1 MPESPPAWFSALLDE
16 LAALGLPP
24 LDEYRRDDAWGRWEE
39 RWSVQPPTETGVALA
54 RTVAL
59 YPGRV
64 WTCETPHATPGAA
77 RFAGWLS
84 ALAAISGGALVIRGC
99 RGDVVR

>member
-1 MPESPPAWFSALLDE
+1 MAAPPPAWFSVLLDE

-39 RWSVQPPTETGVALA
+39 RWSVQPPAEAGVALA
-54 RTVAL
+54 RAIAL

-64 WTCETPHATPGAA
+64 LTCETPH
-77 RFAGWLS
+77 
-84 ALAAISGGALVIRGC
+84 
-99 RGDVVR
+99 